1 MNQFSFEY
9 PWVFLLLVL
18 FYICLRGCPARTN
31 AIYFPHI
38 KVLMAK
44 HSKKSRWLD
53 IIKWIGILGLITA
66 LASPVITNE
75 YKNIKKNGRDILL
88 LIDSSDSMRQRGF
101 DPNNPYKSKF
111 DIVKEVVEDFIKRRK
126 DDRIGIINFASVAF
140 IASPLTFEKNY
151 LSSIGKM
158 QELGIAGKRTAIND
172 ALLQSY
178 NIFSK
183 SDAKSKVIILL
194 TDGIDNSSKISFDEI
209 YNIIKN
215 SNVKLYTIGI
225 GSYRDFDAPYLRALA
240 EAGKGKF
247 YTASNKDTLKKIY
260 SEIDKLETSKIED
273 KKITQHKYLYIYPLF
288 IAILALLFFVY
299 LKTTKGLE

>member
-9 PWVFLLLVL
+9 PWVFLLLGV
-18 FYICLRGCPARTN
+18 FYLCGKLCPARTS
-31 AIYFPHI
+31 AIYFPHV
-38 KVLMAK
+38 KVLMTK
-44 HSKKSRWLD
+44 HTKKSRWLE
-53 IIKWIGILGLITA
+53 IIRWIGILGLITA

-75 YKNIKKNGRDILL
+75 YKNIKKRGRDIML

-111 DIVKEVVEDFIKRRK
+111 DIVKEVVKDFISKRK

-140 IASPLTFEKNY
+140 IASPLTFEKDY
-151 LSSIGKM
+151 LQSIISM

-178 NIFSK
+178 NILSK
-183 SDAKSKVIILL
+183 SKAKSKIIILL
-194 TDGIDNSSKISFDEI
+194 TDGIDNSSKITFDEI
-209 YNIIKN
+209 YNVIKK

-225 GSYRDFDAPYLRALA
+225 GSYRDFDAPYLKALA

-247 YTASNKDTLKKIY
+247 YTASNKDSLKKIY
-260 SEIDKLETSKIED
+260 SEIDKLETSKIES
-273 KKITQHKYLYIYPLF
+273 KKIIQHKYLYIYPLF

-299 LKTTKGLE
+299 LKTTKGIE